1 MSFLP
6 EILAESGT
14 GDRAEFSLRVPPDLA
29 HFPGHFP
36 GQPILPGVVQIDWA
50 VRLAKRHFEL
60 PAERFSALRG
70 LKFTSPVLPG
80 ATLQLS
86 LTWVADKSR
95 LEFSYRAG
103 ERPCAAGQIVF
114 AGDPA

>member
-29 HFPGHFP
+29 HFPG
-36 GQPILPGVVQIDWA
+36 QPILPGVVQIDWA

-60 PAERFSALRG
+60 SAECFSALRG